1 MSSLELLKH
10 KESLYSHFISQIKN
24 SSSSTKWIALQNLA
38 LSVWYTQMKWHLL
51 RGEELQTEGEQIF
64 IMFWVQSEDL
74 VVLCLKLR
82 KVVSWTTNELF
93 IPLFTHQNTGSRP
106 TSGRSHYSPPGA
118 VTQAWSL
125 GQLRTPAGNR
135 LHFTLNRAWLSNAPR
150 ALCSGTRVQT
160 DRLSQALCSWEEF
173 SGGREISEK
182 VRQRALLLRNAFL
195 TPHRW
200 LPERLTT
207 PSGSEGGQAAPL
219 RQHALLTPVL
229 VRLCKAICVLRR

>member
-24 SSSSTKWIALQNLA
+24 SSSSTKWIALQKPCIKCVVYSNEMASSAWRGTPDRGRADIHHVLGA
-38 LSVWYTQMKWHLL
+38 EWGLSSSL
-51 RGEELQTEGEQIF
+51 
-64 IMFWVQSEDL
+64 SEAE
-74 VVLCLKLR
+74 KS
-82 KVVSWTTNELF
+82 SWTSELF

-135 LHFTLNRAWLSNAPR
+135 LRFTLNRAWLSNAPR

-160 DRLSQALCSWEEF
+160 DRLSQDLCSWEF

-182 VRQRALLLRNAFL
+182 VQQRALLIRNAFL